1 MSCLAGKIFHSHN
14 KILLSRDENNL
25 LIDHSKFLK
34 IFCDLYMYCSGSS
47 SAYTFASTS
56 RHPNDKW
63 LISQFLSTW
72 FLRQRSIPNRIRH
85 KYFYCLQSLLLQQW
99 RTIQLRLSSVS
110 LKNCETK
117 TYIRFSYKRTVF
129 HLGFYLPCV

>member
-47 SAYTFASTS
+47 YLFTGL
-56 RHPNDKW
+56 NEW
-63 LISQFLSTW
+63 
-72 FLRQRSIPNRIRH
+72 RQ
-85 KYFYCLQSLLLQQW
+85 
-99 RTIQLRLSSVS
+99 
-110 LKNCETK
+110 
-117 TYIRFSYKRTVF
+117 
-129 HLGFYLPCV
+129 